1 MGTPKLPQDVML
13 LICQELG
20 ASRDFTTLYHCSM
33 VSRRVAS
40 IAVEQLYSVL
50 EVMDPF
56 IFHAAQSARLWRSIV
71 LSSLGATRYP
81 YCAYIRALS
90 LSSLAECLD
99 YIRPDEDLRQF
110 FFEGL
115 MQDFLVLQEEGKRR
129 VKSTRYRLPP
139 LDNAAITSRCADSII
154 QYTKTLA
161 DDNSTPMTLTHL
173 EASVFP
179 RDILPAWLSHLGA
192 LTSLQI
198 HDGSVLGVEAASAIA
213 EHCPNFSEL
222 TCFHCSSSSV
232 DQEVAAFLLT
242 LRPNTL
248 QTFEILSRNN
258 LNEDTLAALKTHSK
272 SLRVLDLRT
281 LLTSTLKAIHILSEC
296 TALETLLIEKE
307 ASYDGAVDLNEE
319 ELSRFAQWVSSCRA
333 LSELSFHHIRNPLPI
348 LEQVLQTSEIR
359 LEKLHI
365 QGSNFVSRE
374 VTRATWMALGQ
385 QKRLKSLT
393 IASDDQPAN
402 DLDFIRY
409 PELTDS
415 ICHLSSLATLNLLQS
430 HVSSVDIVRITT
442 ALPRLEE
449 LSFGGD
455 LFDESILEPLSK
467 LHKLATLTINA
478 ITNFTYDGL
487 WSFAQRLY
495 EVGNRG
501 IRVELLNQW
510 YEAKLTTR
518 EEKQLNRYFAK
529 NLKGQ
534 IAINYSADP
543 NGLHEDDFS
552 DSD

>member
-1 MGTPKLPQDVML
+1 MSTPKLPQDIML

-20 ASRDFTTLYHCSM
+20 TSRDFTTLYHCSM
-33 VSRRVAS
+33 VSRRIAS

-99 YIRPDEDLRQF
+99 YIRPDEDLRKF

-161 DDNSTPMTLTHL
+161 DDNSTPMALTHL

-198 HDGSVLGVEAASAIA
+198 HDGSVLSVEAASAIA
-213 EHCPNFSEL
+213 EHCPKFSEL
-222 TCFHCSSSSV
+222 TCFHCSSNHV

-258 LNEDTLAALKTHSK
+258 LNEDTLDALKTHSK
-272 SLRVLDLRT
+272 SLRVLDLRSLPTTT
-281 LLTSTLKAIHILSEC
+281 LRSVHILSEC
-296 TALETLLIEKE
+296 TALERLLIERE
-307 ASYDGAVDLNEE
+307 ASYSDNLSEE

-333 LSELSFHHIRNPLPI
+333 LRELSFHHIRNPLPI
-348 LEQVLQTSEIR
+348 LEQVLQTPEIR
-359 LEKLHI
+359 LETLHI
-365 QGSNFVSRE
+365 QGSDFVSRE

-415 ICHLSSLATLNLLQS
+415 ICHLSNLTTLNLLQS
-430 HVSSVDIVRITT
+430 HVSSVDIVRIAT

-455 LFDESILEPLSK
+455 LFDESVLEPLSK
-467 LHKLATLTINA
+467 LPKLATLTINA
-478 ITNFTYDGL
+478 ITNFTYESL

-510 YEAKLTTR
+510 YDAKLTTR
-518 EEKQLNRYFAK
+518 EENQLNRYFAK
-529 NLKGQ
+529 SLKGQ

-543 NGLHEDDFS
+543 NELHEDDFS